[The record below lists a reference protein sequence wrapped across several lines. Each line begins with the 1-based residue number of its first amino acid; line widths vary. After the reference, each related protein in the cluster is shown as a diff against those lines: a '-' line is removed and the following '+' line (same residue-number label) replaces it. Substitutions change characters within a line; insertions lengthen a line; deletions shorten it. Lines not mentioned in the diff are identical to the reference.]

1 MHILIMQY
9 IKFLLSKAF
18 VFIKH
23 YVISRFHTYTYPLDK
38 SGIARFIK
46 PSTIRF
52 EVKIHSI
59 QLIKQNSHFITN
71 SLFPQTLGHCLR
83 GFA

>member
-9 IKFLLSKAF
+9 IQFLLSKAF

-59 QLIKQNSHFITN
+59 DKTK
-71 SLFPQTLGHCLR
+71 
-83 GFA
+83 FALHYE